1 MQEQRFKELEERHSL
16 MLEDLEIKT
25 KEFEEIETQRS
36 KLRDIRVEL
45 SDIFKTL
52 NKDADHE
59 VVNH

>member
-1 MQEQRFKELEERHSL
+1 MQEQRFKELEERYSL

-25 KEFEEIETQRS
+25 KEEIEAQRS

-59 VVNH
+59 VANH